1 MCCLPMVLA
10 EPVVVVVV
18 VVVAVAV
25 LVVLL
30 RYAMRGAAS
39 RGDVRYGMIRANQK
53 TNEWM
58 DR

>member
-1 MCCLPMVLA
+1 MVLA
-10 EPVVVVVV
+10 ELVVVV
-18 VVVAVAV
+18 VAV